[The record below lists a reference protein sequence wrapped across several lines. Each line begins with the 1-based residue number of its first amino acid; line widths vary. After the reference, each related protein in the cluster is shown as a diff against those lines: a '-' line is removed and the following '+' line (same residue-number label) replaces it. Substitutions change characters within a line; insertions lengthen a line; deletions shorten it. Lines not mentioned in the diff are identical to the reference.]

1 MQLTSSSSF
10 LSSQCKN
17 VAKSKKGKSMLFERK
32 KYEDCQMLS
41 YHVFDKQF
49 LVTVIISW
57 AYIYMKISLSYSLDI
72 CLRTYWNFNT
82 SCLDKTL

>member
-1 MQLTSSSSF
+1 MQLTSSSSL
-10 LSSQCKN
+10 LSAQYKN
-17 VAKSKKGKSMLFERK
+17 VAKSKKGKSMLSERK

-41 YHVFDKQF
+41 YHIFDKQF
-49 LVTVIISW
+49 LVPVMISW
-57 AYIYMKISLSYSLDI
+57 AYMYIKISLLYSLDI